1 MRNIKKLNT
10 IIKRYGASPA
20 NNGVLEQ
27 APGAAGM
34 GQHLESAKEKA
45 ERKRRLHAEAEGR
58 VKRTQTELHA
68 AIGLVL
74 DNAAELNA
82 LEPIDVL
89 GLADFLKD
97 MLGQDEVRSDIR
109 ARGMKLYSAQFAR
122 AVALTIVGA
131 PARPKF
137 GAALNAAGF
146 AQVGNLWSGN
156 ANIPQAICLAQT
168 HGLTLLRYD
177 EDDSPIYY
185 LRKGVPQPELA
196 MLEAEHEKM
205 VDAVVRP
212 AAPDLD
218 EVSDLDIQ
226 EQEAANDGG
235 GITAQLDAEKS
246 HDQPAEQAGSQG
258 SGDSRVSGKSGF
270 GRVGSA
276 KAARPSM
283 HAKAIE

>member
-10 IIKRYGASPA
+10 IIKRYGASPETK
-20 NNGVLEQ
+20 GVPED
-27 APGAAGM
+27 AAGGGGM
-34 GQHLESAKEKA
+34 GQHLESVKEKA
-45 ERKRRLHAEAEGR
+45 VRKRRLHAEAEGR
-58 VKRTQTELHA
+58 VKRSQAELHA

-82 LEPIDVL
+82 LDPVDVL

-97 MLGQDEVRSDIR
+97 MLGQDGVRSDIR
-109 ARGMKLYSAQFAR
+109 ARGMGLYSTQFAR
-122 AVALTIVGA
+122 AVALTIVGV

-137 GAALNAAGF
+137 GRALSEAGF
-146 AQVGNLWSGN
+146 AQIGNMWSGN
-156 ANIPQAICLAQT
+156 ASIPQAIRLAQT

-218 EVSDLDIQ
+218 EVSELDIQ

-235 GITAQLDAEKS
+235 GITAQQDAEKS
-246 HDQPAEQAGSQG
+246 HDQPAEQVGSQG

-283 HAKAIE
+283 DAKAIE